1 MPAVSGKE
9 LIMAVVGAVADGRPV
24 DWTLA
29 ESTPLSAAERSLL
42 DELKVLEDL
51 HRLHRSGTLGSSPA
65 AAKQRDADTV
75 HLDESPKA
83 GGPDNGDTNVVTT
96 STATMPIPRTWGHL
110 EIRSMLGVGGF
121 GVGYQAW
128 DPQLASEVALKVL
141 TSETAEAGATVIQE
155 ARLLA
160 RVRHPNVVSIFGA
173 DRSAGQV
180 GLWMELVRG
189 RTLKQLVKQQGV
201 FGAREAALVGLDL
214 TRALAAV
221 HRAGLVHRDV
231 KPHNVMRDDSGRIVL
246 MDFGAGIEL
255 NEPSHA
261 SQRKYVGTPLYM
273 APELFGRHQPS
284 TQTDLY
290 SLGVLL
296 YHLVTGGYPIE
307 GPSVD
312 AVELQH
318 VRGQRRRLRDAR
330 PDLPT
335 EFVRIVEQAIDPDPH
350 RRYESAGAMEADLAR
365 FVVQDNRAASPNVAE
380 APVGTAPPKR
390 GLWNRSTVA
399 AAAVLV
405 LVTAGVSTMTFRLWR
420 RAAVSPASSLRS
432 LAVLPLRN
440 VSGDPEQDY
449 FVDGMSELLTAD
461 LSGVSALRVSADSAT
476 ARYRGT
482 KKSAAEI
489 GRELHVDAIVEGSV
503 ARSGD
508 RVRVTL
514 QVIHAG
520 TNLSVWGASFE
531 REAADAF
538 RLQADITRTL
548 VSELRAALTAGERKR
563 LEQTY
568 AALPEAQELYL
579 RARYDLHTYDRARM
593 REARTLLERAVA
605 IDPNYALAWASLARC
620 YTLLQAWGELSPA
633 ESRRLGVAAARTA
646 LERDPAMFE
655 AHSTLAEALFK
666 FDWNWTEADAHYRQA
681 LDANPSF
688 STGRWQYARF
698 LSATGRVDE
707 AVVQARRAEE
717 TDPLSTDVKS
727 TVAMMLVYQRQY
739 AQAEAKANEASALE
753 PSQQGPHMIRGR
765 ALASLERYDESIREL
780 QEAVRLST
788 GSPGALAELGRVYAV
803 AGHRQEAEQ
812 ILEQLSRPPTSA
824 GGFVNEQDAAY
835 VQLGLGR
842 YDEALAGFA
851 RAVDQKSERILWL
864 RVDPRLD
871 PLRNDARFQRLL
883 QRIGGP

>member
-51 HRLHRSGTLGSSPA
+51 HRLHRSATLGSAPA
-65 AAKQRDADTV
+65 PKQRDADTV
-75 HLDESPKA
+75 HLDKSPKA
-83 GGPDNGDTNVVTT
+83 GAPDNGDTNVVTT
-96 STATMPIPRTWGHL
+96 STATTPIPRTWGHL
-110 EIRSMLGVGGF
+110 EIRSVLGVGGF
-121 GVGYQAW
+121 GVVYQAW

-221 HRAGLVHRDV
+221 HGAGLVHRDV

-255 NEPSHA
+255 NEPSDA

-273 APELFGRHQPS
+273 APELFGRHEPS

-312 AVELQH
+312 EVELQH
-318 VRGQRRRLRDAR
+318 IRGQRRRLRDAR

-335 EFVRIVEQAIDPDPH
+335 EFVRIVERAIDPDPH

-365 FVVQDNRAASPNVAE
+365 FVVQDNGAATPAGE
-380 APVGTAPPKR
+380 MPARMLPPR
-390 GLWNRSTVA
+390 RRWNRVA
-399 AAAVLV
+399 IAIAVAV
-405 LVTAGVSTMTFRLWR
+405 ALVTAGVSTLAFRAWR
-420 RAAVSPASSLRS
+420 RATVSTTPLLRS

-461 LSGVSALRVSADSAT
+461 LSGVSALRVTADSAM

-482 KKSAAEI
+482 KKSASEI
-489 GRELHVDAIVEGSV
+489 GHELHVDGIVEGSV

-508 RVRVTL
+508 HVRVTI

-520 TNLSVWGASFE
+520 TNLSVWGASFD
-531 REAADAF
+531 REASDAF

-568 AALPEAQELYL
+568 VANPQAQDLYL
-579 RARYDLHTYDRARM
+579 RGRFLINTYDRDRLV
-593 REARTLLERAVA
+593 EARGFLERAVEL
-605 IDPNYALAWASLARC
+605 DPNYALAWTSLART
-620 YTLLQAWGELSPA
+620 YALLQE
-633 ESRRLGVAAARTA
+633 LGVITPEQSRPLGTAAARRA
-646 LERDPAMFE
+646 LAIDPSMFE
-655 AHSTLAEALFK
+655 AQSQMAEALFK
-666 FDWNWTEADAHYRQA
+666 FDWNWVEADAHYKQA
-681 LDANPSF
+681 LEANPSF
-688 STGRWQYARF
+688 SQGRWQYARF
-698 LSATGRVDE
+698 LAAAGRVDD
-707 AVVQARRAEE
+707 AVAQARRAEE
-717 TDPLSTDVKS
+717 SNPLSTDAKDA
-727 TVAMMLVYQRQY
+727 VAITLFYQRHY
-739 AQAEAKANEASALE
+739 DEAIAKADEELALD
-753 PSQQGPHMIRGR
+753 QTKQGGHVIRAR
-765 ALASLERYDESIREL
+765 ALAGLGRFDESVSAL
-780 QEAVRLST
+780 QEALRLS
-788 GSPGALAELGRVYAV
+788 GGRPAVLAELGRVYAV
-803 AGHRQEAEQ
+803 MGRRADAEA
-812 ILEQLSRPPTSA
+812 ILTRLTGPTA
-824 GGFVNEQDAAY
+824 PGGYRDEQDAAY
-835 VQLGLGR
+835 LRLALGFH
-842 YDEALAGFA
+842 DEAFRGLEQ
-851 RAVDQKSERILWL
+851 AVSRRSERILWL
-864 RVDPRLD
+864 RVDPRVD
-871 PLRNDARFQRLL
+871 ALRAEPRFRQLVM
-883 QRIGGP
+883 RIGNLP